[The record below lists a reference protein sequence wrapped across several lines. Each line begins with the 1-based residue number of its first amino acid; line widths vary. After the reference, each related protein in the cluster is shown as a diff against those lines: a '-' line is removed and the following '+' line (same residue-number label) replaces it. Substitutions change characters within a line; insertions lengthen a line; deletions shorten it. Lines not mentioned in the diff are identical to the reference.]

1 MEYGSTLTSQD
12 HYRIHNKDHGKGKE
26 NDDYTRKL
34 LFKTHNLKEQVK
46 QWERESD
53 VLWMKVEHVVENKSH
68 WRKQVE

>member
-12 HYRIHNKDHGKGKE
+12 HYRNHNKDHGKGKE

-53 VLWMKVEHVVENKSH
+53 VL
-68 WRKQVE
+68 